1 MDAPVAAT
9 KRGCVRGL
17 SGARDEFISLQS
29 CKTSRQW
36 HYGRQ
41 FGEPVQSEAEAFAQS
56 AAEPDFA
63 EGLSGLHREA
73 RTDIQRKYLTRT
85 ETGRRLM
92 LPGSNSIS
100 LVASFLATTTIRRT
114 RTVPSVRPP
123 RAQVCG
129 NDT

>member
-1 MDAPVAAT
+1 MALRPTVWRA
-9 KRGCVRGL
+9 
-17 SGARDEFISLQS
+17 
-29 CKTSRQW
+29 
-36 HYGRQ
+36 
-41 FGEPVQSEAEAFAQS
+41 VQSEAEAFAQS

-100 LVASFLATTTIRRT
+100 LVASFLATTTGARTHRRT
-114 RTVPSVRPP
+114 SREF
-123 RAQVCG
+123 QVSIDEG
-129 NDT
+129 AMW